1 MRFFFRSRQF
11 KIIISVF
18 LSLILISAIFGII
31 GKSMAPGANILGTVT
46 APLRSLATSIS
57 NLFTDFGKT
66 ISGGNELM
74 LQNSEL
80 EAELSKLREQMA
92 DYEDIKKENE
102 NLKDFLELKEQN
114 PDFKFSSANLIAR
127 DNDDPFASFLIN
139 RGSMSDISLYD
150 PVITGEGLVGFVT
163 EVSLTTAKVTT
174 ILNPDLT
181 VGAIDNRTG
190 DSGIIS
196 GKLELAN
203 HGLCRFYNL
212 ARSCNVAIGDYVVT
226 SGEGIFPEGIL
237 IGSVST
243 IGSDEYNTSIYA
255 DVEPFVDFADIRE
268 VMVITSFDGQGG
280 INPSKEDK

>member
-18 LSLILISAIFGII
+18 LSVVLISAVFGIL
-31 GKSMAPGANILGTVT
+31 GKSMAPGADVFGTVT
-46 APLRSLATSIS
+46 APFRSLATSVS
-57 NLFTDFGKT
+57 NLISDFSKS
-66 ISGGNELM
+66 ISGSNELM
-74 LQNSEL
+74 LENSEL
-80 EAELSKLREQMA
+80 EAKLNELREQLA
-92 DYEDIKKENE
+92 DYEATKKENE
-102 NLKDFLELKEQN
+102 NLKGFLELKEQN
-114 PDFKFSSANLIAR
+114 PDFKFSSAKLISM

-139 RGSMSDISLYD
+139 RGTMSDVALYD
-150 PVITGEGLVGFVT
+150 PVITEAGLVGFVT
-163 EVSLTTAKVTT
+163 EVGLTTAKVTT
-174 ILNPDLT
+174 ILNPDIT
-181 VGAIDNRTG
+181 AGAIDNRTS

-196 GKLELAN
+196 GNLDLADK
-203 HGLCRFYNL
+203 GLCRFYNL

-237 IGSVST
+237 IGSVSA

-255 DVEPFVDFADIRE
+255 DVEPFVNFSDIRD

>member
-18 LSLILISAIFGII
+18 LSIVLISAIFGIL
-31 GKSMAPGANILGTVT
+31 GKSMAPGANVFGTVT

-57 NLFTDFGKT
+57 NLLSDFGKT

-80 EAELSKLREQMA
+80 EAELNELRQQMA
-92 DYEDIKKENE
+92 DYEGMKKENE
-102 NLKDFLELKEQN
+102 NLKAFLELKEQN
-114 PDFKFSSANLIAR
+114 PDFKFSSANLISR

-139 RGSMSDISLYD
+139 RGSMADVSLYD
-150 PVITGEGLVGFVT
+150 PVMTGEGLVGFVT

-174 ILNPDLT
+174 VLDPDLT
-181 VGAIDNRTG
+181 VGALDNRTG

-196 GKLELAN
+196 GRLELAGD
-203 HGLCRFYNL
+203 GLCRFYNL

-237 IGSVST
+237 IGSVSAV
-243 IGSDEYNTSIYA
+243 GSDEYNTSIYA
-255 DVEPFVDFADIRE
+255 DIEPFVDFADIRE